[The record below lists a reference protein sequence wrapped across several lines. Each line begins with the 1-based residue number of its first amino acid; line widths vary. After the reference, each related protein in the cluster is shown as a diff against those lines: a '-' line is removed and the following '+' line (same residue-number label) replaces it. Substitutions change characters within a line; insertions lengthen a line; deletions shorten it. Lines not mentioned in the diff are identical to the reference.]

1 MSLDEKY
8 KEYEDNRKIVVARD
22 KGEKS
27 EYRGNNN
34 SEKLVAKYR
43 VDGGLIKDGAKC
55 DYLLLDKNE
64 SRAYFIEL
72 KGSDLIKAIEQIEST
87 IPQIKGDIPEYKIN
101 ARIVLTKQR
110 TPDLIDSKM
119 RNFDGK
125 IKKMGGTFKKANIKM
140 EEKI

>member
-64 SRAYFIEL
+64 SRAYFIES
-72 KGSDLIKAIEQIEST
+72 GKAE
-87 IPQIKGDIPEYKIN
+87 DIIDREYQMIRNEK
-101 ARIVLTKQR
+101 
-110 TPDLIDSKM
+110 IDSVSCII
-119 RNFDGK
+119 NEGYDFLY
-125 IKKMGGTFKKANIKM
+125 NL
-140 EEKI
+140 EEE